1 MSKIRV
7 LLVEDDEAD
16 AVLTRAMLRDAREPQ
31 FEIELVTSYE
41 RALSKMTE
49 PDCAFDVFI
58 LDYQLAGQSG
68 LDLMI
73 AAKASGRN
81 EPIILLTGQGAL
93 SVDEEAM
100 RAGAAD
106 YLVKG
111 ELTASQLQ
119 RAIRHAVHR
128 SQQARA
134 FLEDEDRMIHAQRME
149 SLGRLVGNVAHDFN
163 NLLTGIMGYTSILER
178 EVESR
183 HPGRRP
189 VEEIR
194 KAAEMASD
202 LTRQLLAYSRKQSRR
217 LAALDLNEVI
227 DGVSNMIVRLI
238 GEHVTFAIEPG
249 ENLPAVFV
257 DQGQLE
263 QVIINLVLNAR
274 DATPPGGR
282 VRLTTS
288 TAILTDAEAR
298 KENLGRSGRFA
309 CFVIEDTGEGMSHDV
324 LEHLFQPFYTTKP
337 VGKGTGLGLASSNGI
352 VRQAGGFIR
361 ITSRLGQGTT
371 VTVYLPQSL
380 TERRRP
386 ELPVAPPDYEVCGNE
401 TILVIE
407 DDDTVRNFVKDALT
421 FYGYTPLTAAD
432 PNAALRIARE
442 NTETIDVALT
452 DVVLPDMSG
461 MHLAQ
466 QLSQIRPGLR
476 IVFMSGYLDVRGGQ
490 MALPADAAFLRKP
503 FQPEDLARLLRSVL
517 DRAPARSLRT

>member
-7 LLVEDDEAD
+7 LLVEDDKAD
-16 AVLTRAMLRDAREPQ
+16 AMLTRAKLKDAGEPQ
-31 FEIELVTSYE
+31 FEIETVDNYDA
-41 RALSKMTE
+41 ALSRMTQ
-49 PDCAFDVFI
+49 PDCPFDVFI

-68 LDLMI
+68 VELMK
-73 AAKASGRN
+73 AAKAAGRN
-81 EPIILLTGQGAL
+81 EPIVLLTGQGAR

-100 RAGAAD
+100 HAGAAD
-106 YLVKG
+106 YLVKT
-111 ELTASQLQ
+111 LSAPHLQ

-178 EVESR
+178 EVAAA

-194 KAAEMASD
+194 KAAEMASN

-227 DGVSNMIVRLI
+227 DGVSNMIERLI
-238 GEHVTFAIEPG
+238 GEHVTFVIG
-249 ENLPAVFV
+249 LGDDIPAVFV

-274 DATPPGGR
+274 DATPQGGR
-282 VRLTTS
+282 VTLTTS
-288 TAILTDAEAR
+288 TVVIGEDDAR
-298 KENLGRSGRFA
+298 KEGLTRSGQFA
-309 CFVIEDTGEGMSHDV
+309 CFTIEDTGEGMSPDV
-324 LEHLFQPFYTTKP
+324 LEHLFQPYYTTKP

-361 ITSRLGQGTT
+361 VDSRLGQGAT
-371 VTVYLPQSL
+371 VAVYLPQSL
-380 TERRRP
+380 EEPHRT
-386 ELPVAPPDYEVCGNE
+386 ELPVAPPESDVLGAE

-407 DDDTVRNFVKDALT
+407 DDDTVRNFVRDALT
-421 FYGYTPLTAAD
+421 FYGYRPLTAAD
-432 PNAALRIARE
+432 PNAALRLVSE
-442 NTETIDVALT
+442 TTEHIDLALT

-466 QLSQIRPGLR
+466 QLQDVRPGIR
-476 IVFMSGYLDVRGGQ
+476 IVFMSGYLDTRSGHMQ
-490 MALPADAAFLRKP
+490 LPADAVFLRKP
-503 FQPEDLARLLRSVL
+503 FQPEELARALRSVL
-517 DRAPARSLRT
+517 DRAPVRSPRH